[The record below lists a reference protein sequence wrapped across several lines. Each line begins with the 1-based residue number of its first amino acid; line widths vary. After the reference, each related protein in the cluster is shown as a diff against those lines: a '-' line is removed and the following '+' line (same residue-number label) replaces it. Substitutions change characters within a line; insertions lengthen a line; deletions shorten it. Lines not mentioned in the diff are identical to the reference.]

1 MACIT
6 TMQRY
11 EIKYLLG
18 AREKEAVLQAMSP
31 YMELDEYGRTTIR
44 NVYFDTDS
52 FRLIRRSLEK
62 PAYKEK
68 LRIRSYQPARPN
80 DPVFVELK
88 KKYQSVVYKRRV
100 VLPEQEAL
108 QSFRENTLCRFSPR
122 SPMRSNTS
130 GAIIRPCGP
139 LPSSPMNGR
148 PSA

>member
-52 FRLIRRSLEK
+52 FRLIRRCWK
-62 PAYKEK
+62 NQP
-68 LRIRSYQPARPN
+68 IRKN
-80 DPVFVELK
+80 CE
-88 KKYQSVVYKRRV
+88 
-100 VLPEQEAL
+100 
-108 QSFRENTLCRFSPR
+108 
-122 SPMRSNTS
+122 S
-130 GAIIRPCGP
+130 GAISRPVRMIRC
-139 LPSSPMNGR
+139 LWS
-148 PSA
+148 

>member
-62 PAYKEK
+62 PVYKEK
-68 LRIRSYQPARPN
+68 LRLRSYGPAKETSPIY
-80 DPVFVELK
+80 VELK
-88 KKYQSVVYKRRV
+88 KNMK
-100 VLPEQEAL
+100 E
-108 QSFRENTLCRFSPR
+108 
-122 SPMRSNTS
+122 
-130 GAIIRPCGP
+130 
-139 LPSSPMNGR
+139 SSTNAA
-148 PSA
+148 SA